1 VAGAARILK
10 LLTDALRGGPPLSSA
25 VSWDDTMER
34 SFLAAK
40 AALAA
45 GADGLFMETHPD
57 PKKAISDGPSQVP
70 LAEFPSLVESC
81 LRVWKAVRA

>member
-1 VAGAARILK
+1 ML
-10 LLTDALRGGPPLSSA
+10 
-25 VSWDDTMER
+25 
-34 SFLAAK
+34 AK

-57 PKKAISDGPSQVP
+57 PSKAVSDGPSQVP
-70 LAEFPSLVESC
+70 LAEFPALVEAC

>member
-1 VAGAARILK
+1 MSENETIDIFYRSLTA
-10 LLTDALRGGPPLSSA
+10 LLPPGGTVLDLA
-25 VSWDDTMER
+25 CGDGL
-34 SFLAAK
+34 FLK

-57 PKKAISDGPSQVP
+57 PAKAISDGPSQVP
-70 LAEFPSLVESC
+70 LAEFPALVESC

>member
-1 VAGAARILK
+1 MCLVGSVLFIR
-10 LLTDALRGGPPLSSA
+10 DS
-25 VSWDDTMER
+25 
-34 SFLAAK
+34 AK

-70 LAEFPSLVESC
+70 LAEFPALVESC